1 MISIDI
7 NENERKE
14 IKESLKN
21 SLEIYKQEV
30 IDYRDWNETKKDTF
44 MSKFSQEKCNE
55 QINYYQNKANL
66 VETLLDK
73 L

>member
-1 MISIDI
+1 MIDI
-7 NENERKE
+7 NEDEGTE

-21 SLEIYKQEV
+21 SLEIYKQKV

-55 QINYYQNKANL
+55 KINYYQHKVGM